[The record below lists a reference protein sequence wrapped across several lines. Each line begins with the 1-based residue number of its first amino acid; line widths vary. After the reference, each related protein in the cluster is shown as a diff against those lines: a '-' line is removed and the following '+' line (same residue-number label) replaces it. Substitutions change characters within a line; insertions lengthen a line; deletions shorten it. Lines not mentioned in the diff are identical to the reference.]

1 MRGEKILDFL
11 TLFPER
17 SPQSPA
23 GDGHAEKKSAAFVQP
38 IDFRMNGLANPP
50 GPPAD
55 CLIPIDSGQ
64 NRAFDRITERHD
76 DGREGNEVIV
86 DSVSDYS
93 IEDDSI
99 WNSISEIHCDG
110 LTRSHL
116 LWSDRHVVKDEFGD
130 AWGTVIDAQCR

>member
-1 MRGEKILDFL
+1 MQGEKILDFL

-23 GDGHAEKKSAAFVQP
+23 GDCHTEEKVTRVIEP
-38 IDFRMNGLANPP
+38 IDFRMDGLANAP

-64 NRAFDRITERHD
+64 NRAFYRVAEGHD
-76 DGREGNEVIV
+76 DGGEGNEVIV

-93 IEDDSI
+93 IKDDLI

-110 LTRSHL
+110 LARSHL
-116 LWSDRHVVKDEFGD
+116 LWGDRYVVKDEFGS
-130 AWGTVIDAQCR
+130 AWGTVGYTQSR